1 MCYVVDRQNIKNGKA
16 LIHFPLPV
24 KPSAFLTPGLGGR
37 AAAPTE
43 TPSRLS
49 VWLAAGFLVSVPVFA
64 QAPLVRL
71 LPWASL
77 VLTLGWLGLGIG
89 LWRRS
94 PTALWGDL
102 IVGFTWSWLAG
113 SIYWGWW
120 RWAPIL
126 HIPIEALAVPLTIW
140 SLQRGWGK
148 VGNWFYLGSLLGT
161 AVTDAYFWLTGVTG
175 AWRDV
180 VSLSDPTM
188 ATPILQAALV
198 RVQTPWG
205 MGCGAVLAGMLL
217 AIGWHARQREELHW
231 QAFSGAVLFT
241 LLVDGLFGLSIA
253 ALGRF

>member
-1 MCYVVDRQNIKNGKA
+1 MLRRSKNIKNSKA
-16 LIHFPLPV
+16 LVNHPLSV
-24 KPSAFLTPGLGGR
+24 KPNAFLTPGLQSQS
-37 AAAPTE
+37 AAAIG
-43 TPSRLS
+43 TPSRLGM
-49 VWLAAGFLVSVPVFA
+49 WLAAGFLVSVPVFA

-77 VLTLGWLGLGIG
+77 ALTFGWLGLGIW

-102 IVGFTWSWLAG
+102 IVGFAWSWLAG
-113 SIYWGWW
+113 TLYWGWW

-126 HIPIEALAVPLTIW
+126 HIPIEALAVPLAIW
-140 SLQRGWGK
+140 CLQRGLGK
-148 VGNWFYLGSLLGT
+148 IGNWFYLGSLLGT

-175 AWRDV
+175 AWREV
-180 VSLSDPTM
+180 MRLP
-188 ATPILQAALV
+188 ATDTALAAPILQDALA

-205 MGCGAVLAGMLL
+205 LGCGAVLAGTLL
-217 AIGWHARQREELHW
+217 AIGYHARQREQLHW

-241 LLVDGLFGLSIA
+241 LLVDGLFGLSVA